1 MDWKTCQLK
10 LSVSSIKD
18 TQPSVHQRH
27 FHYFPE
33 KKALFVRFYILNFFC
48 QNVLIVLRYR
58 FIRDSGNSEKLKT
71 FVSSY
76 VTTIKFTTYK
86 NTVFKEQHNRSD
98 TKQLITFRNS
108 RKIQMTP

>member
-33 KKALFVRFYILNFFC
+33 KTALFVRFYFFC
-48 QNVLIVLRYR
+48 QYVLIVLRYR
-58 FIRDSGNSEKLKT
+58 FIRDSGDSSEKLKT

-76 VTTIKFTTYK
+76 VTTIKFTIRIPYSK
-86 NTVFKEQHNRSD
+86 NNTIDLTQ
-98 TKQLITFRNS
+98 NS
-108 RKIQMTP
+108 